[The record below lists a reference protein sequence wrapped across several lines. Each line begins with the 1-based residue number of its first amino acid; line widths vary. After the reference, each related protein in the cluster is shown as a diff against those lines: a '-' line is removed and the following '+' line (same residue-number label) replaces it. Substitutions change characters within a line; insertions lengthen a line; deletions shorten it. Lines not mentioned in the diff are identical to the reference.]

1 MLTTFKHTH
10 TDARMLQQRNF
21 YPLGHV
27 KERKVKFRQKGGMK
41 SEWVSIWMNKWKMCS
56 REMANVNKLLFDIG
70 FTQKQ
75 ADCRWICCYGEP
87 QGVCEGWY
95 STSLIMNPKAFISP
109 KPSIHSLLLTHTSP
123 RERLHQGESVCSSMS
138 GFDVSIFILIIFLFI
153 CIYKCVCVA
162 LNIHYSSMF

>member
-1 MLTTFKHTH
+1 
-10 TDARMLQQRNF
+10 MLQQRNF

-123 RERLHQGESVCSSMS
+123 RERLHRGESVC
-138 GFDVSIFILIIFLFI
+138 VPQW
-153 CIYKCVCVA
+153 VA
-162 LNIHYSSMF
+162 LMCLFSSLSFFFSFAYTNVFVLL

>member
-1 MLTTFKHTH
+1 
-10 TDARMLQQRNF
+10 
-21 YPLGHV
+21 
-27 KERKVKFRQKGGMK
+27 
-41 SEWVSIWMNKWKMCS
+41 MCS

-95 STSLIMNPKAFISP
+95 STSLIMNSKAFISP

-123 RERLHQGESVCSSMS
+123 RERLHRGESVCVPQWVALMCLFSSLS
-138 GFDVSIFILIIFLFI
+138 YFFSFAYTNVCLCCCIFKYSQFERVLIESE
-153 CIYKCVCVA
+153 CVCVCVRFGQGGQA
-162 LNIHYSSMF
+162 GRSVTLWGQDTLSVIFSLDRKQTHTA